1 MYIAGIFMYIAA
13 ITLSFGK
20 IAEKMD
26 EIVLNYNKTPLFH
39 LRHCLELFVN
49 PKILSTISCIVL

>member
-1 MYIAGIFMYIAA
+1 MYIAV

-20 IAEKMD
+20 IAEEID
-26 EIVLNYNKTPLFH
+26 EIVLNYNKTPLLH